1 MPMHFPCIG
10 FFLLTKLI
18 RNLNGFYYKFI
29 ARKLQKDRHKHGQHR
44 HGMDNRLRKRIIR
57 HNGGTESYNSYLG
70 ICPEKA
76 VLSLFSAQI
85 F

>member
-1 MPMHFPCIG
+1 MGISMDS
-10 FFLLTKLI
+10 
-18 RNLNGFYYKFI
+18 I
-29 ARKLQKDRHKHGQHR
+29 AMAWIIDSE
-44 HGMDNRLRKRIIR
+44 NSIIR
-57 HNGGTESYNSYLG
+57 HNGGTGNYNDYLG